1 MSNKQANTAYQGQQ
15 ALFQLPFVEN
25 EMGEPSEESPTP
37 SATAAE
43 EPLTV
48 HPYSGLIG
56 RRSTEQRQQLSA
68 TMQASRGIVE
78 VFLYEDQILWDPDRY
93 SIAMRLGLDIQPIEY
108 REDDPIAFICSRVLH
123 EIHHDKGTRALIVTG
138 LYPWTERG
146 RPGNSSKNE
155 DFPVEGLQRKTTG
168 ELAFLAGVSESY
180 IEKAKRICGF
190 GLIDLII
197 DEGMK
202 FGSVYR
208 KLNDVCRAGLGD
220 ELRTGAKDLD
230 ALWLRAC
237 ELQPAARDSGRHRTP
252 TKRDLANRIQELESE
267 IQILRGQLDKSA
279 SGDVEFT
286 PGALESGDQPREL
299 EEQRDRAIRRADAAE
314 AKLVAVAA
322 ERDALSAEIEELK
335 RNFHDADLRAFGA
348 GELNI
353 AET

>member
-1 MSNKQANTAYQGQQ
+1 MSNKQAKTAYAGQQ
-15 ALFQLPFVEN
+15 GLLQLPFGDDEKA
-25 EMGEPSEESPTP
+25 EPSEEGSTP

-43 EPLTV
+43 EPLSV

-56 RRSTEQRQQLSA
+56 RRSTEQRQQLLA
-68 TMQASRGIVE
+68 TMQASRGTVE
-78 VFLYEDQILWDPDRY
+78 LFLYEDQVLWDPDRY
-93 SIAMRLGLDIQPIEY
+93 SIAMRLGMDILPIEY

-123 EIHHDKGTRALIVTG
+123 EIHHDKGTRALIVTS

-155 DFPVEGLQRKTTG
+155 DFPVEGLQPKTTG

-190 GLIDLII
+190 GLAHLVI
-197 DEGMK
+197 EKRRK
-202 FGSVYR
+202 FGPVYR
-208 KLNDVCRAGLGD
+208 KLNDVFRAGLDD

-252 TKRDLANRIQELESE
+252 TKRDLANRINELESE

-286 PGALESGDQPREL
+286 PGALESGNQPREL

-314 AKLVAVAA
+314 AKLVSVAA
-322 ERDALSAEIEELK
+322 ERDALSAEIDRLK
-335 RNFHDADLRAFGA
+335 RIFHDADFRAYDA
-348 GELNI
+348 NEPNM